1 MAQVTQFPIPP
12 LSEYSAKEQL
22 LKAFAELSGLEQVE
36 ALIRSK
42 FNSEASL
49 LSEIS
54 QYLLD
59 LGGKRIRP
67 VLCLLTA
74 RALGMREPDSS
85 VLAVSAGIELIHMA
99 TLLHDDIIDRSP
111 MRRFERSPYSKYGIA
126 RTLICGDFLLTRAFS
141 LCAHLDTYIIDA
153 TEQAC
158 IELTEGE
165 ILETSLSEE
174 IHDVESS
181 INIARKKTA
190 SLFRL
195 SAESAAHL
203 CGADRDAV
211 AAAAEFGN
219 QLGIAFQ
226 ALDDILDVTSDESLL
241 GKRCG
246 TDIRE
251 QKPSLINVEWL
262 ASGDALAKTLL
273 CGKEAA
279 DESQITQAL
288 NTLRGSAVVERAMKR
303 ARWHAQAAQNSLDLL
318 AKNSQSPDMKTFG
331 DLRALINYV
340 LERLG

>member
-1 MAQVTQFPIPP
+1 MTQTTPFPIPP
-12 LSEYSAKEQL
+12 DNSYSAKERLLAAVAQL
-22 LKAFAELSGLEQVE
+22 DGLEQVE

-42 FNSEASL
+42 FTSEAIM

-54 QYLLD
+54 EYLLK

-74 RALGMREPDSS
+74 RALGMHEPSSS
-85 VLAVSAGIELIHMA
+85 VLAVAAGIELIHMA

-111 MRRFERSPYSKYGIA
+111 MRRFERSPYSKYGTA

-153 TEQAC
+153 TELAC

-165 ILETSLSEE
+165 ILETALSQET
-174 IHDVESS
+174 HDVESC
-181 INIARKKTA
+181 ITIARKKTA

-203 CGADRDAV
+203 CGASRSAV
-211 AAAAEFGN
+211 SAAAEFGT

-226 ALDDILDVTSDESLL
+226 ALDDILDVISDESLL

-262 ASGDALAKTLL
+262 ASGDSLAKTLL
-273 CGKEAA
+273 CGEVTAT
-279 DESQITQAL
+279 ESQVTEAL
-288 NTLRGSAVVERAMKR
+288 NKLRGSVVAERAMKR
-303 ARWHAQAAQNSLDLL
+303 ARAHAEAAREALETLQAQAAKPDL
-318 AKNSQSPDMKTFG
+318 AAFS
-331 DLRALINYV
+331 DLSAVINYV

>member
-1 MAQVTQFPIPP
+1 MAQVTPFPIPP
-12 LSEYSAKEQL
+12 DNDYSAKQQL
-22 LKAFAELSGLEQVE
+22 LAAVAQLSGLEQVE

-42 FNSEASL
+42 FSSEAPL

-54 QYLLD
+54 EYLLQ

-74 RALGMREPDSS
+74 RALGMREPNSS
-85 VLAVSAGIELIHMA
+85 VLAVAAGIELIHMA

-111 MRRFERSPYSKYGIA
+111 MRRFERSPYSKYGTA

-165 ILETSLSEE
+165 ILETALSEE
-174 IHDVESS
+174 LHDVESS
-181 INIARKKTA
+181 ITIARKKTA

-203 CGADRDAV
+203 CGASKAAV
-211 AAAAEFGN
+211 SAAAEFGN

-262 ASGDALAKTLL
+262 ASGDPLAKELL
-273 CGKEAA
+273 CGSEAA
-279 DESQITQAL
+279 DESQVTQAL
-288 NTLRGSAVVERAMKR
+288 NKLRGSAVVERAMVR
-303 ARWHAQAAQNSLDLL
+303 ARAHAESAHSVLNTLQASCSKPDNATFADL
-318 AKNSQSPDMKTFG
+318 S
-331 DLRALINYV
+331 ALINYV